1 MAKKNKDQKE
11 NSDLELQT
19 IIGNQ
24 ITNGLGY
31 LGGQLSDQR
40 RKSLEYYLGDKLG
53 TEIDG
58 RSQVVSTDVSD
69 TIESLLPNLLRVF
82 TASDNVVRCEPMTA
96 EDVPMADQATAYLN
110 HVFYKENNG
119 FQLLY
124 NFFKDALIEKNGFL
138 KIYWDDSEKVDYET
152 YENLSPVEKEALQ
165 DSKDEIEIVDEE
177 VFEDEDAKEQFEA
190 TLAQYEAQGM
200 DVSQIQVPNFNLY
213 NCKIKRIKKTGKVK
227 IESVPPEEFLIERN
241 AKTIDDADFVAHKVL
256 MTRSDLVSMGYSQD
270 EVDELPKSDLDIYNN
285 EEIVRMRDIDEYNV
299 STPTDSST
307 EKVLIYECYIKYDY
321 DGDGIAELRKVVAA
335 GSDGSH
341 ILSNMPCDNIPFV
354 TVTPIPMPHRFYG
367 RSISE
372 LVEDV
377 QLMKSTVMRQ
387 LLDNMYLT
395 NNNRVAIMDGMVN
408 MDDLLTTR
416 PGGIVRTKQPP
427 NQVLQP
433 LQAQPI
439 SQQAFPLLSYLDSVR
454 EGRTGVSKEAQGLS
468 PDTLNAKTA
477 TGVNA
482 LMTQTQMRS
491 ELIARVFAETGVKEL
506 FKKIFELMVKYQD
519 KEKIIMMSNQY
530 IPVRPT
536 EWRDRF
542 NISIVVGLG
551 TGSKEQQTIMLNSIL
566 ERQIQAFQL
575 QGGRELPMVSLKNM
589 YNTLTKMVENAGLK
603 NVDTYFV
610 NPDVGKKMMPPPQP
624 PPPSPIEKI
633 EFTRIDAENKRKM
646 ADIEIKYKELEQ
658 DNKKLMLDFESKMK
672 EMSLKYNTQ
681 LDSAKIK
688 ADAEMEKMVFSEQSK
703 ILDQAQKS
711 TNMFQQQVKGLNG
724 NARPDE
730 QVGGSEPI
738 QRSETNT
745 GE

>member
-1 MAKKNKDQKE
+1 
-11 NSDLELQT
+11 
-19 IIGNQ
+19 
-24 ITNGLGY
+24 
-31 LGGQLSDQR
+31 
-40 RKSLEYYLGDKLG
+40 
-53 TEIDG
+53 
-58 RSQVVSTDVSD
+58 
-69 TIESLLPNLLRVF
+69 
-82 TASDNVVRCEPMTA
+82 
-96 EDVPMADQATAYLN
+96 
-110 HVFYKENNG
+110 
-119 FQLLY
+119 
-124 NFFKDALIEKNGFL
+124 
-138 KIYWDDSEKVDYET
+138 
-152 YENLSPVEKEALQ
+152 
-165 DSKDEIEIVDEE
+165 
-177 VFEDEDAKEQFEA
+177 
-190 TLAQYEAQGM
+190 
-200 DVSQIQVPNFNLY
+200 
-213 NCKIKRIKKTGKVK
+213 
-227 IESVPPEEFLIERN
+227 
-241 AKTIDDADFVAHKVL
+241 
-256 MTRSDLVSMGYSQD
+256 
-270 EVDELPKSDLDIYNN
+270 
-285 EEIVRMRDIDEYNV
+285 
-299 STPTDSST
+299 
-307 EKVLIYECYIKYDY
+307 
-321 DGDGIAELRKVVAA
+321 
-335 GSDGSH
+335 
-341 ILSNMPCDNIPFV
+341 
-354 TVTPIPMPHRFYG
+354 
-367 RSISE
+367 
-372 LVEDV
+372 
-377 QLMKSTVMRQ
+377 
-387 LLDNMYLT
+387 
-395 NNNRVAIMDGMVN
+395 MDGMVN

-427 NQVLQP
+427 NQVMQP

-439 SQQAFPLLSYLDSVR
+439 SQQAFPLLNYLDSVR
-454 EGRTGVSKEAQGLS
+454 EARTGVSKEAQGLS

-482 LMTQTQMRS
+482 LMQQTQMRS

-610 NPDVGKKMMPPPQP
+610 NPDVGKQMMPPPQP

>member
-11 NSDLELQT
+11 NSDLELKT

-165 DSKDEIEIVDEE
+165 DTKDEIEIVDEE

-190 TLAQYEAQGM
+190 TLAQYEAQGV

-307 EKVLIYECYIKYDY
+307 EKV
-321 DGDGIAELRKVVAA
+321 
-335 GSDGSH
+335 
-341 ILSNMPCDNIPFV
+341 
-354 TVTPIPMPHRFYG
+354 
-367 RSISE
+367 
-372 LVEDV
+372 
-377 QLMKSTVMRQ
+377 
-387 LLDNMYLT
+387 
-395 NNNRVAIMDGMVN
+395 
-408 MDDLLTTR
+408 
-416 PGGIVRTKQPP
+416 
-427 NQVLQP
+427 
-433 LQAQPI
+433 
-439 SQQAFPLLSYLDSVR
+439 
-454 EGRTGVSKEAQGLS
+454 
-468 PDTLNAKTA
+468 
-477 TGVNA
+477 
-482 LMTQTQMRS
+482 
-491 ELIARVFAETGVKEL
+491 
-506 FKKIFELMVKYQD
+506 
-519 KEKIIMMSNQY
+519 
-530 IPVRPT
+530 
-536 EWRDRF
+536 
-542 NISIVVGLG
+542 
-551 TGSKEQQTIMLNSIL
+551 
-566 ERQIQAFQL
+566 
-575 QGGRELPMVSLKNM
+575 
-589 YNTLTKMVENAGLK
+589 
-603 NVDTYFV
+603 
-610 NPDVGKKMMPPPQP
+610 
-624 PPPSPIEKI
+624 
-633 EFTRIDAENKRKM
+633 
-646 ADIEIKYKELEQ
+646 
-658 DNKKLMLDFESKMK
+658 
-672 EMSLKYNTQ
+672 
-681 LDSAKIK
+681 
-688 ADAEMEKMVFSEQSK
+688 
-703 ILDQAQKS
+703 
-711 TNMFQQQVKGLNG
+711 
-724 NARPDE
+724 
-730 QVGGSEPI
+730 
-738 QRSETNT
+738 
-745 GE
+745 

>member
-1 MAKKNKDQKE
+1 MAKKNKEKS
-11 NSDLELQT
+11 NIELQSLLS
-19 IIGNQ
+19 NQ
-24 ITNGLGY
+24 IQNALGY
-31 LGGQLSDQR
+31 LGGQLSDSR
-40 RKSLEYYLGDKLG
+40 TKSLEYYLGDKLG

-58 RSQVVSTDVSD
+58 RSQVVSTDVAD

-82 TASDNVVRCEPMTA
+82 TASDKVVHCEPMTA
-96 EDVPMADQATAYLN
+96 EDVPMAAQATAYLN
-110 HVFYKENNG
+110 HVFYKENDG

-152 YENLSPVEKEALQ
+152 YENLSIVEKEALQ
-165 DSKDEIEIVDEE
+165 DTKDEIEIVEEE
-177 VFEDEDAKEQFEA
+177 VFEDESAKEEFEKV
-190 TLAQYEAQGM
+190 LEQYQAQGV
-200 DVSQIQVPNFNLY
+200 DTSQVQVPNFDLY
-213 NCKIKRIKKTGKVK
+213 NCKIKRIKKTGRVK
-227 IESVPPEEFLIERN
+227 IESIPPEEFLIDRS
-241 AKTIDDADFVAHKVL
+241 AKTIEDADFVSHKVL
-256 MTRSDLVSMGYSQD
+256 MTRSDLVAMGYPQD
-270 EVDELPKSDLDIYNN
+270 EVDELPKSDLDIYND
-285 EEIVRMRDIDEYNV
+285 EETVRL
-299 STPTDSST
+299 TDVDDYRISSATDTTT
-307 EKVLIYECYIKYDY
+307 EKVLVYESYVKYDY
-321 DGDGIAELRKVVAA
+321 DEDGIAELRKIVSA
-335 GSDGSH
+335 GADGHH
-341 ILSNMPCDNIPFV
+341 ILSNMPCDNVPFV
-354 TVTPIPMPHRFYG
+354 TITPIPMPHRFYG
-367 RSISE
+367 RSIAE

-395 NNNRVAIMDGMVN
+395 NNNRVAVMDGMVN

-427 NQVLQP
+427 NQVMQP

-482 LMTQTQMRS
+482 LMQQTQMRS
-491 ELIARVFAETGVKEL
+491 ELIARVFAETGVKSL

-536 EWRDRF
+536 EWKDRF

-566 ERQIQAFQL
+566 ERQLQAFQI
-575 QGGRELPMVSLKNM
+575 QGGKEMPMVNLKNM

-603 NVDTYFV
+603 NVETYFV
-610 NPDVGKKMMPPPQP
+610 DPDVGKQMMPPPQP
-624 PPPSPIEKI
+624 PPLTPIEKI
-633 EFTRIDAENKRKM
+633 EFTRIDAENKRKL
-646 ADIEIKYKELEQ
+646 ADLELQSQELQ
-658 DNKKLMLDFESKMK
+658 QKTQEMQLDFEAKIK
-672 EMSLKYNTQ
+672 EMALKYNTQ
-681 LDSAKIK
+681 LDTAKIK
-688 ADAEMEKMVFSEQSK
+688 ADADLDKMMVAGDNK
-703 ILDQAQKS
+703 ILEEAAKS
-711 TNMFQQQVKGLNG
+711 TNMFGKQLQGINESERPGGQGGG
-724 NARPDE
+724 N
-730 QVGGSEPI
+730 QPI
-738 QRSETNT
+738 QRSQADI

>member
-1 MAKKNKDQKE
+1 MAKKNKE
-11 NSDLELQT
+11 ISNIELQSLLS
-19 IIGNQ
+19 NQ
-24 ITNGLGY
+24 IQNALGY
-31 LGGQLSDQR
+31 LGGQLSDSR
-40 RKSLEYYLGDKLG
+40 TKSLEYYLGDKLG

-82 TASDNVVRCEPMTA
+82 TASDKVVHCEPMTA
-96 EDVPMADQATAYLN
+96 EDVPMAAQATAYLN
-110 HVFYKENNG
+110 HVFYKENDG

-152 YENLSPVEKEALQ
+152 YENLSIVEKEALQ
-165 DSKDEIEIVDEE
+165 DTKDEIETVEEE
-177 VFEDEDAKEQFEA
+177 VFEDESAKEKFEEV
-190 TLAQYEAQGM
+190 LKQYEMQGV
-200 DVSQIQVPNFNLY
+200 DISQVQVPNFNLY

-227 IESVPPEEFLIERN
+227 IESIPPEEFLIDRS
-241 AKTIDDADFVAHKVL
+241 AKTIEDADFVSHKVL
-256 MTRSDLVSMGYSQD
+256 MTRSDLVAMGYPQD
-270 EVDELPKSDLDIYNN
+270 EIDELPKSDLDIYNDEQN
-285 EEIVRMRDIDEYNV
+285 VRLTDVDDYNI
-299 STPTDSST
+299 SSATDTST
-307 EKVLIYECYIKYDY
+307 EKVLVYESYVKYDY
-321 DGDGIAELRKVVAA
+321 DQDGIAELRKIVSA
-335 GSDGSH
+335 GADGHH
-341 ILSNMPCDNIPFV
+341 ILSNMPCDSVPFV
-354 TVTPIPMPHRFYG
+354 TITPIPMPHRFYG

-395 NNNRVAIMDGMVN
+395 NNNRVAVMDGMVN

-427 NQVLQP
+427 NQVMQP

-482 LMTQTQMRS
+482 LMQQTQMRS
-491 ELIARVFAETGVKEL
+491 ELIARVFAETGVKDL

-536 EWRDRF
+536 EWKDRF

-566 ERQIQAFQL
+566 ERQLQAFQI
-575 QGGRELPMVSLKNM
+575 QGGKEMPMVNLKNM

-603 NVDTYFV
+603 NVETYFV
-610 NPDVGKKMMPPPQP
+610 DPDVGKQMMPPPQP
-624 PPPSPIEKI
+624 PPLTPIEKI
-633 EFTRIDAENKRKM
+633 EFTRIDAENKRKL
-646 ADIEIKYKELEQ
+646 ADLELQAQELQ
-658 DNKKLMLDFESKMK
+658 QKTQEMQLDFEAKIK
-672 EMSLKYNTQ
+672 EMALKYNTQ
-681 LDSAKIK
+681 LDTAKIK
-688 ADAEMEKMVFSEQSK
+688 ADADLDKMMVAGDNK
-703 ILDQAQKS
+703 ILEEAAKS
-711 TNMFQQQVKGLNG
+711 TNMFGKQLQGING
-724 NARPDE
+724 SERPGG
-730 QVGGSEPI
+730 QVGGDQPI
-738 QRSETNT
+738 QRSQADIRE
-745 GE
+745 

>member
-1 MAKKNKDQKE
+1 MAKKNKE
-11 NSDLELQT
+11 TSNIELQSLLS
-19 IIGNQ
+19 GQ
-24 ITNGLGY
+24 IQNALGY
-31 LGGQLSDQR
+31 LGGQLSDSR
-40 RKSLEYYLGDKLG
+40 TKSLEYYLGDKLG

-58 RSQVVSTDVSD
+58 RSQVVSTDVAD

-82 TASDNVVRCEPMTA
+82 TASDKVVHCEPMTA
-96 EDVPMADQATAYLN
+96 EDVPMAAQATAYLN
-110 HVFYKENNG
+110 HVFYKENDG

-152 YENLSPVEKEALQ
+152 YENLSIVEKEALQ
-165 DSKDEIEIVDEE
+165 DTKDEIETVEEE
-177 VFEDEDAKEQFEA
+177 VFEDESAKEKFEEV
-190 TLAQYEAQGM
+190 LKQYEMQGV
-200 DVSQIQVPNFNLY
+200 DISQVQVPDFNLY
-213 NCKIKRIKKTGKVK
+213 NCKIKRIKKTGRVK
-227 IESVPPEEFLIERN
+227 IESIPPEEFLIDRS
-241 AKTIDDADFVAHKVL
+241 AKTIEDADFVSHKVL
-256 MTRSDLVSMGYSQD
+256 MTRSDLVAMGYPQD
-270 EVDELPKSDLDIYNN
+270 EIDELPKSDLDIYNDEQN
-285 EEIVRMRDIDEYNV
+285 VRLTDVDDYNI
-299 STPTDSST
+299 SSATDTST
-307 EKVLIYECYIKYDY
+307 EKVLVYESYVKYDY
-321 DGDGIAELRKVVAA
+321 DEDGIAELRKIVSA
-335 GSDGSH
+335 GSDGNH
-341 ILSNMPCDNIPFV
+341 ILSNMPCDSVPFV
-354 TVTPIPMPHRFYG
+354 TITPIPMPHRFYG

-395 NNNRVAIMDGMVN
+395 NNNRVAVMDGMVN

-427 NQVLQP
+427 NQVMQP

-482 LMTQTQMRS
+482 LMQQTQMRS
-491 ELIARVFAETGVKEL
+491 ELIARVFAETGVKDL

-536 EWRDRF
+536 EWKDRF

-566 ERQIQAFQL
+566 ERQLQAFQI
-575 QGGRELPMVSLKNM
+575 QGGKEMPMVNLKNM

-603 NVDTYFV
+603 NVETYFV
-610 NPDVGKKMMPPPQP
+610 DPDVGKQMMPPPQP
-624 PPPSPIEKI
+624 PPLTPIEKI
-633 EFTRIDAENKRKM
+633 EFTRIDAENKRKL
-646 ADIEIKYKELEQ
+646 ADLELQAQELQ
-658 DNKKLMLDFESKMK
+658 QKTQEMQLDFEAKIK
-672 EMSLKYNTQ
+672 EMALKYNTQ
-681 LDSAKIK
+681 LDTAKIK
-688 ADAEMEKMVFSEQSK
+688 ADADLDKMMVAGDNK
-703 ILDQAQKS
+703 ILEEAAKS
-711 TNMFQQQVKGLNG
+711 TNMFGKQLQGING
-724 NARPDE
+724 SERPGG
-730 QVGGSEPI
+730 QVGGDQPI
-738 QRSETNT
+738 QRSQADIRE
-745 GE
+745 